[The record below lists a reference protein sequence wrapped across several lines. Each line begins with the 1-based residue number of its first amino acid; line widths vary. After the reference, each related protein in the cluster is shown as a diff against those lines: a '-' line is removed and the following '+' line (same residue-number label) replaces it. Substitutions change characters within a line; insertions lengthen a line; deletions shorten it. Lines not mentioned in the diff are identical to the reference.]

1 MKMDD
6 DYLNKLFDKDEDE
19 TASDDGKASSSDAPD
34 KGSDKASKKEKTE
47 EKHSKPSKKE
57 EPKENVEKDITEEKK
72 PKLPKIDLD
81 IKKLARKAGV
91 GLAGLITKTE
101 KKAEEYKREKE
112 LRGPS
117 IPLSKREYLP
127 DFPMSFKG
135 VLTVF
140 LCISVLFLI
149 LSVIFMPMF
158 RVKKVVVTGNIV
170 LSKDLL
176 MEEANIKYDSHLWSG
191 ISGNIIDIIK
201 MDYGKVEKRMLEQDP
216 HIKNIR
222 ITSSIP
228 STIKIEVEER
238 NKIAYIKMP
247 DGYAAIDDEGTVIE
261 LEVMQ
266 DDGLSHAVISGL
278 EVSGA
283 VLSEK
288 IEIKNENDYKK
299 AIIVLGAILTS
310 DINGEKSE
318 YDMFSNVRELRM
330 IPGGDIFLTIILPTG
345 NEFQVKLKNIENIN
359 EKMLWLRYAISKGTF
374 DDLPNGTFDMTGDE
388 YIYREYR

>member
-6 DYLNKLFDKDEDE
+6 DFLNKLFDKDEDE
-19 TASDDGKASSSDAPD
+19 TASDDGKASSSDAA
-34 KGSDKASKKEKTE
+34 DKASDEVA
-47 EKHSKPSKKE
+47 HVE
-57 EPKENVEKDITEEKK
+57 EPKEKKKPSREKK
-72 PKLPKIDLD
+72 FKLPKIDID
-81 IKKLARKAGV
+81 IKKIARKAGI

-117 IPLSKREYLP
+117 VPLSKREYLP
-127 DFPMSFKG
+127 NFPMSFRG
-135 VLTVF
+135 VLTVL
-140 LCISVLFLI
+140 LCVCVVFLI
-149 LSVIFMPMF
+149 LSVIFMPIF
-158 RVKKVVVTGNIV
+158 RVRRVEVKGNIV
-170 LSKDLL
+170 LSKDML

-222 ITSSIP
+222 ITSKIP
-228 STIKIEVEER
+228 STIYIEVEER

-247 DGYAAIDDEGTVIE
+247 DGYAAIDEEGTVIE
-261 LEVMQ
+261 LEITQ
-266 DDGLSHAVISGL
+266 NDGMSHAVISGL

-330 IPGGDIFLTIILPTG
+330 IPGGEIFLTIILPTG
-345 NEFQVKLKNIENIN
+345 NEFQVKLKSIENIN
-359 EKMLWLRYAISKGTF
+359 EKMLWLRYAISKGSF

-388 YIYREYR
+388 YIYREFR

>member
-47 EKHSKPSKKE
+47 EKQ
-57 EPKENVEKDITEEKK
+57 

-127 DFPMSFKG
+127 NFPMSFKG